1 MLKVTNIKNILIL
14 ISFSTIANY
23 SRDGWIYMTVKTNGE
38 KFINKEF
45 SKMTFFYGTK
55 GNIGTEIT
63 EVEEILNKGKDIEDI
78 CIKIEDTEKIT
89 SLKRFFKK
97 CNGLIKIDMSEFIA
111 RNIENL
117 NQMFNKCENLEYV
130 NVSNWKTK
138 KLKKA
143 DELFKNCKRLKK
155 IDGLNDWNVCHVVDM
170 CSMFKN
176 CESLEYLDL
185 NNWRP
190 VNVKWYKQMF
200 AGCKKLK
207 ILKFNYLKNLKI
219 YS

>member
-38 KFINKEF
+38 KFINEKF
-45 SKMTFFYGTK
+45 PKMTFYYGSK
-55 GNIGTEIT
+55 GNIGTEIKKY
-63 EVEEILNKGKDIEDI
+63 EEILNKEKDIEDI

-111 RNIENL
+111 ENIENL
-117 NQMFNKCENLEYV
+117 NSMFDGCKNLEYV
-130 NVSNWKTK
+130 NVSNWETK
-138 KLKKA
+138 KLEKA
-143 DELFKNCKRLKK
+143 DNLFKNCIKLEK
-155 IDGLNDWNVCHVVDM
+155 IEGLNDWNVCHVVDM

-190 VNVKWYKQMF
+190 VNVK
-200 AGCKKLK
+200 
-207 ILKFNYLKNLKI
+207 
-219 YS
+219 